1 MEESIYVDYN
11 RHDVFE
17 DRDFQNASRF
27 HSWEEFERYS
37 GVYL

>member
-1 MEESIYVDYN
+1 MEESMYVDYN
-11 RHDVFE
+11 QHDVFE
-17 DRDFQNASRF
+17 DRDFQNASF